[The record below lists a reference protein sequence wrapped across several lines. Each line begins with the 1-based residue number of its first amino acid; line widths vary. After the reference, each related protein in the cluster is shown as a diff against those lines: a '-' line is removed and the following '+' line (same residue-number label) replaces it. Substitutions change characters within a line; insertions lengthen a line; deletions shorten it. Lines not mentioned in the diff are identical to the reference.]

1 MQPRHINF
9 SMVNETAPSRIT
21 RENLLGTPAI
31 VEEITDADAQ
41 LSNIIE
47 ESQKEDIEEL
57 RKQASRVPILEQ
69 EVESLKLELDKFG
82 IESKEKVDDIVTERK
97 ELQAEIND
105 LRVKISEMQK
115 LEFELKYKS
124 REIEEVNAK
133 LRTIQQEMES
143 RNEEI
148 AMLQDKSDSKAAE
161 CETLQLEIERM
172 RKSDMTKR
180 LLFQIDTLSQ
190 QVDSLNKII
199 SHKDEL
205 LTKLEKEASNHA
217 KAERDTS
224 SLEMELHRLKEE
236 LHESRQM
243 LAEKMIGYEKLKIDL
258 AETTK
263 EVGILKD
270 CIQQKDVLI
279 KNTSGGEVI
288 EISSQLQDAQNKN
301 VELKTE
307 LERLRTNVGNDQSDS
322 QDLLKQSDSLD
333 ARLTELKMLLDQ
345 EIQKC
350 QSLMQVRDDLQ
361 SDFNELKRVYDQE
374 KDNGMKLQMILDSER
389 KQSNSMANQDANLIQ
404 ALRIRLEAALDN
416 EAALQE
422 ALEKERVK
430 NDNLAGVQR
439 TKSFD
444 NYIMMRSPLESPKK
458 FHRSSD
464 FDSDAIARLES
475 EIKMLTAQ
483 KERERERVVDMQNI
497 LERERQRFESDIAE
511 RNDYIE
517 NIKREVTRLSKDKE
531 ILEGDLDHAQEKLI
545 LAQREIEALDLRLIQ
560 MTDLDSRRSVRRGK
574 EIVESSKTANDLQ
587 GVKEKLKEVEKER
600 DSLCDTIARLKQDI
614 ERGAQR
620 EARYAEALSQSNL
633 DSVVPEQFMEKL
645 REMNRLLTE
654 NAKENRQLVE
664 TMQILSEERRDL
676 QKRIIELEQDGAN
689 FYPRSDLE
697 ERANHL
703 FGKYLRTES
712 YRKALVHQKRYLLMA
727 LTVYEENEARAMS
740 LLGDEKKPA
749 KKKPSF
755 KGAVYVVIAIE
766 RMKYIVRRWHSGKRV
781 ATKAVFSQQFAPR

>member
-1 MQPRHINF
+1 M
-9 SMVNETAPSRIT
+9 
-21 RENLLGTPAI
+21 GTPAI
-31 VEEITDADAQ
+31 IEEITDDDPQ

-47 ESQKEDIEEL
+47 ETQQQEEIEEL
-57 RKQASRVPILEQ
+57 RKQAARIPILEQ
-69 EVESLKLELDKFG
+69 EVESLKLELDKYG
-82 IESKEKVDDIVTERK
+82 IESKDKVDDIVTERK

-105 LRVKISEMQK
+105 LRVKMSEMQK
-115 LEFELKYKS
+115 IEFELKYKS

-133 LRTIQQEMES
+133 LRSIQQEMES

-148 AMLQDKSDSKAAE
+148 AMLQDKSDAKAAE

-217 KAERDTS
+217 KAERDNS

-236 LHESRQM
+236 LHVTQQK
-243 LAEKMIGYEKLKIDL
+243 LAEKMIGYEKIKIDL
-258 AETTK
+258 VEATK
-263 EVGILKD
+263 ENEILKE
-270 CIQQKDVLI
+270 CLHQKDVLI
-279 KNTSGGEVI
+279 RNTSGGETH
-288 EISSQLQDAQNKN
+288 EISAQLQDAQNDN
-301 VELKTE
+301 LELKTE
-307 LERLRTNVGNDQSDS
+307 LERLRGVLGTGEHSDS
-322 QDLLKQSDSLD
+322 QDLQKQSDTLD
-333 ARLTELKMLLDQ
+333 ARLIELKMLLEQ

-361 SDFNELKRVYDQE
+361 SDFDELKRLYDQE

-404 ALRIRLEAALDN
+404 ALRIRLDAALDN

-464 FDSDAIARLES
+464 FDSDAVARLES

-483 KERERERVVDMQNI
+483 RERERERVVDMQNI

-511 RNDYIE
+511 RNEYIE
-517 NIKREVTRLSKDKE
+517 NIKREVTRMSKDKE
-531 ILEGDLDHAQEKLI
+531 MLENELDHTQEKLI
-545 LAQREIEALDLRLIQ
+545 LSQREIEALEQRLIQ
-560 MTDLDSRRSVRRGK
+560 ITELDSRRSVRRGK

-600 DSLCDTIARLKQDI
+600 DSLCETIARLKQDV

-620 EARYAEALSQSNL
+620 ESKYAEALSQVNL
-633 DSVVPEQFMEKL
+633 DCAVPEQFMEKL
-645 REMNRLLTE
+645 REMNRLLSE

-712 YRKALVHQKRYLLMA
+712 YRKALVHQKRYLLMVLA
-727 LTVYEENEARAMS
+727 VYEENEAKAMS
-740 LLGDEKKPA
+740 ILGDEKKPA
-749 KKKPSF
+749 KKKPTF
-755 KGAVYVVIAIE
+755 KGAVYVLIAIE
-766 RMKYIVRRWHSGKRV
+766 RMKYVVRRWHSGKRV
-781 ATKAVFSQQFAPR
+781 ATKAVFSQPFAPR